1 MNASRTNEL
10 ARALLEMTEG
20 VSEQDS
26 KKAVA
31 DFAAYLKKKGMLKK
45 APDIMSEYRRLYDHK
60 HGIVNA
66 KVTLTARLSDKDRND
81 LAEALKK
88 KYKASVVNIEEVVD
102 QRLLGGMKIQVGDE
116 VFDTSLQNSLDQLQA
131 QLLK

>member
-10 ARALLEMTEG
+10 ARVLLEMTED
-20 VSEQDS
+20 VTEQDS
-26 KKAVA
+26 KKAVG
-31 DFAAYLKKKGMLKK
+31 DFAAYLKKKGMLKQ
-45 APDIMSEYRRLYDHK
+45 APDIMSEYQRLYDAK

-66 KVTLTARLSDKDRND
+66 LVTLTARLSDKDRND

-88 KYKASVVNIEEVVD
+88 KYSANVVNIEEVVD
-102 QRLLGGMKIQVGDE
+102 ARLLGGMKIKVGDE
-116 VFDTSLQNSLDQLQA
+116 VIDTSLANSLNQLQA